1 MISTITNKGLMRFM
15 IFKSGFNTDV
25 FLNFLRRLIY
35 RQKKKIFII
44 LDNHKVHH
52 SKKVVDWLE
61 KHKDKIEAFFL
72 PAYAPELNPDEML
85 NRNVKSN
92 VAYSNLFTS
101 QDELIST
108 LKSYLFSL
116 QHNSPKVKSFFDF
129 DDVLYAA

>member
-15 IFKSGFNTDV
+15 IFKSGFNADV

-44 LDNHKVHH
+44 LDNQKVYF
-52 SKKVVDWLE
+52 SKKVADWLE

-92 VAYSNLFTS
+92 VAYANLFTS

-116 QHNSPKVKSFFDF
+116 
-129 DDVLYAA
+129 

>member
-1 MISTITNKGLMRFM
+1 M
-15 IFKSGFNTDV
+15 
-25 FLNFLRRLIY
+25 
-35 RQKKKIFII
+35 
-44 LDNHKVHH
+44 HH
-52 SKKVVDWLE
+52 SKKVADWLE

-92 VAYSNLFTS
+92 VAYANLFTS

-116 QHNSPKVKSFFDF
+116 QHNSPKVKSFFGF
-129 DDVLYAA
+129 DDVLYAAL

>member
-1 MISTITNKGLMRFM
+1 M
-15 IFKSGFNTDV
+15 
-25 FLNFLRRLIY
+25 
-35 RQKKKIFII
+35 
-44 LDNHKVHH
+44 
-52 SKKVVDWLE
+52 
-61 KHKDKIEAFFL
+61 A
-72 PAYAPELNPDEML
+72 AYNAELNPDEIL

-92 VAYSNLFTS
+92 VAYANLFTS

>member
-1 MISTITNKGLMRFM
+1 MCCQIKNIC
-15 IFKSGFNTDV
+15 
-25 FLNFLRRLIY
+25 

-44 LDNHKVHH
+44 LDNHKVHL
-52 SKKVVDWLE
+52 SKKVAHWLE

-92 VAYSNLFTS
+92 VAYSNLFIS
-101 QDELIST
+101 QNELIST

-116 QHNSPKVKSFFDF
+116 QHNSPKVKSFFVF

>member
-1 MISTITNKGLMRFM
+1 M
-15 IFKSGFNTDV
+15 IFKSEFNTDV

-92 VAYSNLFTS
+92 VAYANLFTS

-116 QHNSPKVKSFFDF
+116 QHNSLKVKSFLGF
-129 DDVLYAA
+129 DDVLYAAL